1 VSWAELARRFTGAGL
16 VPSPRLDVD
25 DTHRRSMSL
34 FRPYLGLLREN
45 RELLGVALVGTLLL
59 QTFALASARA
69 TQVIVDQAIPL
80 WQGQLLVLVSL
91 AMLSMA
97 GVQVTVGCMR
107 SLLLTLLR
115 ARIDETLSLRFY
127 RHLLSLPAAFF
138 EHRSTGDILMRLGGN
153 AVLRDL
159 ISSRALA
166 TVLDGSSVLAL
177 GGFLTVTEP
186 WLGGLALSLG
196 GARLLAIL
204 LVQPVKRNLL
214 RQVIAAQSD
223 VQAVTVEG
231 LVGITTVKAMGME
244 QQAFDRWR
252 RLFLRSLARAARMGR
267 VAAVTDAVSTFLAH
281 TSPILLLAYAAWRV
295 LEGRFSLGEAF
306 GLIGLAGYCVA
317 AMGALGGTW
326 ETWQEACRHIER
338 LREVETHLPEQ
349 PSPRPNFGPLG
360 GAVTLQNVSFRYS
373 PDGPLVLEDVNLT
386 IAAGSFVAVVGPSG
400 GGKSTLVK
408 LLVGLYEPTDGTV
421 MFDSYSTSTHDLT
434 SLRRQIG
441 CVLQDVRLFTG
452 SIRSAIAGAS
462 GVLSPDTVE
471 RAARLAVIHD
481 EIGRLPLGYDTEIME
496 AGSNLSGGQRQ
507 RVAIARAIASSP
519 VLLLLDESTNALDA
533 GLEERLHRNLA
544 QLGMTR
550 IVVTHRLARVVS
562 ADQIVVVVG
571 GKLRELGTHAQLM
584 ERGGVYAGMFA
595 GRIA

>member
-1 VSWAELARRFTGAGL
+1 MSWIHPTRRFSGAG
-16 VPSPRLDVD
+16 VVRSPHLGAD
-25 DTHRRSMSL
+25 DTDRRSVSL

-45 RELLGVALVGTLLL
+45 RHALGVALVGTLLL

-69 TQVIVDQAIPL
+69 TQVIVDQAVAL
-80 WQGQLLVLVSL
+80 WQGRLLVLVSI

-107 SLLLTLLR
+107 SLLLTILR
-115 ARIDETLSLRFY
+115 ARIDETLSLRLY
-127 RHLLSLPAAFF
+127 RHLLSLPVAFF

-159 ISSRALA
+159 ISNRALA

-186 WLGGLALSLG
+186 WLAGLALSLG
-196 GARLLAIL
+196 AARLLAVL
-204 LVQPVKRNLL
+204 FVQPAKRNLL

-244 QQAFDRWR
+244 PQAFDRWR
-252 RLFLRSLARAARMGR
+252 RLFLRSLARTAKMGQF
-267 VAAVTDAVSTFLAH
+267 AAVTDAVSTFLAH
-281 TSPILLLAYAAWRV
+281 SSPIILLAYAAWRV

-306 GLIGLAGYCVA
+306 GLLGLAGYCIA

-326 ETWQEACRHIER
+326 EAWQEACRHIER
-338 LREVETHLPEQ
+338 LREVETHPPEE
-349 PSPRPNFGPLG
+349 PAPRPLCGALA

-386 IAAGSFVAVVGPSG
+386 IAAGSCVAVVGPSG

-408 LLVGLYEPTDGTV
+408 LLVGLYEPTNGAV
-421 MFDSYSTSTHDLT
+421 MFDGYSTSTHDLT

-441 CVLQDVRLFTG
+441 CVLQDVRLFSG
-452 SIRSAIAGAS
+452 SIRSAIAGAN
-462 GVLSPDTVE
+462 GALSSKTVE

-481 EIGRLPLGYDTEIME
+481 EIGRLPQGYDTQITE

-533 GLEERLHRNLA
+533 ELEERLHRNLA

-550 IVVTHRLARVVS
+550 IVVTHRLARVVR

-571 GKLRELGTHAQLM
+571 GQVRELGNHAQLM
-584 ERGGVYAGMFA
+584 ELGGVYAAMFA
-595 GRIA
+595 GQSA